1 MLNKIS
7 YINILNKFKS
17 NIHKSGSNINNNS
30 SNKLNNWKNSW
41 AFSINENKVLI
52 LGFNLFLLTEV
63 LIFILLFWSWF
74 HASMTPTIWIGN
86 VWPTNGLIAP
96 KWWGIALYNTLI
108 LFISSCYI
116 TWAEL
121 SLKLRQNQV
130 ETLTALFLGIQASL
144 HFLVCQYIEFSRLPF
159 CYRDS
164 IYGTIFYSTTGLHL
178 LHVMAGTILLFFTT
192 YKIKNYY
199 IKNIKLL

>member
-1 MLNKIS
+1 MS
-7 YINILNKFKS
+7 GKFLH
-17 NIHKSGSNINNNS
+17 NTLNNS
-30 SNKLNNWKNSW
+30 SNKYKISNSKSKPIYWKNQWS
-41 AFSINENKVLI
+41 FSINENNVLI

-63 LIFILLFWSWF
+63 LVFVLLFWSWF

-86 VWPTNGLIAP
+86 VWPTTGLITP
-96 KWWGIALYNTLI
+96 KWWGIALYNTFI

-121 SLKLRQNQV
+121 SLKLRQTQT
-130 ETLTALFLGIQASL
+130 ETLTALLLGIQSST
-144 HFLVCQYIEFSRLPF
+144 HFLTCQYIEFSRLPF

-178 LHVMAGTILLFFTT
+178 LHVIIGTFLLFITS
-192 YKIKNYY
+192 YKIKNHYK
-199 IKNIKLL
+199 ICKKLL